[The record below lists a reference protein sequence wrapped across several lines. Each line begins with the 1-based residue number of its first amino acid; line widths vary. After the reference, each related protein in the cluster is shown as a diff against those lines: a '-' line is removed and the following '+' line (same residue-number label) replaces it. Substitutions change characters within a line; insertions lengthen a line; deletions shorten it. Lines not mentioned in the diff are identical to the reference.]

1 MLKGA
6 VNIAELQVK
15 QKIVSLLNIIKEEDF
30 NNFGIAVNEVLS

>member
-1 MLKGA
+1 MLKNA